1 MNPKIADKNNNKKSS
16 LNQID
21 SKKLLL
27 ILLPAVAVLTVAV
40 LVIGV
45 VNVSNRYVKDLINR
59 CEKMVFVTGF
69 ITSNGEELVYTDD
82 DYLIC
87 DVYKYY
93 VYDNIDYLTGLY
105 SVLSK
110 INYKNEGLAPT
121 DAQFVR
127 FSFVD
132 SEDYAMESFTLAY
145 DFYLEKVLIFNE
157 GKWYS
162 VKDDSRISSYIP
174 KLLDKALNASD
185 FDWRGQSTFAFE
197 EWVEADFEN
206 ATFRYNLYWVPEER
220 PWSFEFTE
228 WRGERFV
235 NTEPAEV
242 KTKDQA
248 LALAAKELGFTEPV
262 GVTFYDE
269 TCGYWMVEMYDAVGG
284 YKPVLE
290 NNECLKLPELCRTV
304 IISDKGITLEV
315 YKAVTRFRPFMEPFM
330 DGKEFG

>member
-1 MNPKIADKNNNKKSS
+1 MKTRIVDNIND
-16 LNQID
+16 NQTL
-21 SKKLLL
+21 SKK
-27 ILLPAVAVLTVAV
+27 IDDKKITIIVFFAVAVLCLAA
-40 LVIGV
+40 LAIGV

-59 CEKMVFVTGF
+59 CEKMEFVTGF
-69 ITSNGEELVYTDD
+69 ITSSCEELVYTDD
-82 DYLIC
+82 DYLYC

-93 VYDNIDYLTGLY
+93 EYDNIDYLTGLY

-110 INYKNEGLAPT
+110 INFKNEGLVPT

-127 FSFVD
+127 FYFVD

-145 DFYLEKVLIFNE
+145 DFHLEKVLILNE

-174 KLLDKALNASD
+174 KLLDKALSASD
-185 FDWRGQSTFAFE
+185 FIWRGQSTFALE

-206 ATFRYNLYWVPEER
+206 ATFRYNLYWVPDVR
-220 PWSFEFTE
+220 PWNCEFAE

-284 YKPVLE
+284 YKSVHE
-290 NNECLKLPELCRTV
+290 NNEYLKLPELCRTV

-315 YKAVTRFRPFMEPFM
+315 YKSVTRFRPFMEPFM
-330 DGKEFG
+330 DGKEF

>member
-1 MNPKIADKNNNKKSS
+1 MGMVDNIND
-16 LNQID
+16 NQTL
-21 SKKLLL
+21 SKK
-27 ILLPAVAVLTVAV
+27 IDDKKFIIIVFFAVAVLSLAA
-40 LVIGV
+40 LAIGV

-59 CEKMVFVTGF
+59 CEKMEFVTGF
-69 ITSNGEELVYTDD
+69 ITSSGEELVYSDD
-82 DYLIC
+82 DYLNC

-93 VYDNIDYLTGLY
+93 EYDNIDYLTGLY

-110 INYKNEGLAPT
+110 INFKNEGLVPT

-127 FSFVD
+127 FYFVD

-145 DFYLEKVLIFNE
+145 DFHLEKVLILNE

-174 KLLDKALNASD
+174 KLLGKALSASD
-185 FDWRGQSTFAFE
+185 FVWRGQSTFALE

-206 ATFRYNLYWVPEER
+206 ATFRYNLYWVPDVR
-220 PWSFEFTE
+220 PWNCEFAE

-284 YKPVLE
+284 YKPVHE
-290 NNECLKLPELCRTV
+290 NNEYLKLPELCRTV

-315 YKAVTRFRPFMEPFM
+315 YKSVTRFRPFMEPFM
-330 DGKEFG
+330 DGKEF

>member
-1 MNPKIADKNNNKKSS
+1 MKTRIVDNIND
-16 LNQID
+16 NQTL
-21 SKKLLL
+21 SKK
-27 ILLPAVAVLTVAV
+27 IDDKKFIIIVFFAVAVLCLAA
-40 LVIGV
+40 LAIGV
-45 VNVSNRYVKDLINR
+45 VNMSNRYVKDLINR

-93 VYDNIDYLTGLY
+93 VYDNIYYLTGLY

-228 WRGERFV
+228 WRGEGFV